1 MTGRY
6 EVCSEKTV
14 GEAELAER
22 EKLAEQV
29 TQKLLLAGFTPSRRG
44 AFPGSGG
51 FQVNVDLAADAHGG
65 VFVTWHTSESLR
77 DEAIASKLSGEESP
91 SLEYFR
97 SLTKIM
103 QSAMIEV
110 LRAAGWHA
118 CDAANDMNPYAIRVE
133 DREK

>member
-1 MTGRY
+1 M
-6 EVCSEKTV
+6 CSARLA
-14 GEAELAER
+14 GEAEIARRRELAER
-22 EKLAEQV
+22 VTEKLV
-29 TQKLLLAGFTPSRRG
+29 LAGFAPSRYG
-44 AFPGSGG
+44 ASPGLGG
-51 FQVNVDLAADAHGG
+51 FQVSADLAADSHGG
-65 VFVTWHTSESLR
+65 VFVEWHTSESLR

>member
-1 MTGRY
+1 M
-6 EVCSEKTV
+6 CSEKTV

-22 EKLAEQV
+22 EELAEQV

-44 AFPGSGG
+44 AVPGSGG

-77 DEAIASKLSGEESP
+77 DEAIASKLSGEEESP
-91 SLEYFR
+91 SLEYFK

-103 QSAMIEV
+103 HSAMIDV

-133 DREK
+133 DKGN